1 MLSSGYAR
9 NTGSG
14 RRRKGVHGHGEA
26 GLGMRL
32 SSSRA
37 LHPGQLCLQLLNELE
52 EAVVG

>member
-1 MLSSGYAR
+1 M
-9 NTGSG
+9 G
-14 RRRKGVHGHGEA
+14 RGEA